1 MSNIIMFSLK
11 MKPSISTQV
20 TYCVYVIIA
29 MAKATSKCN
38 GKCHNTLLLF
48 TLFTHNTRQD
58 GYCVIIN
65 NMEFD
70 WLFDNLDG
78 YEDEK
83 ELQMLFT
90 TLEFT
95 VFVHQNV
102 TANVMRSIVE
112 EYSRMDCIGAAFFLI
127 FFLNF
132 LIQAYYIKHSQINTI
147 ITGYSC
153 CFSLLKST

>member
-1 MSNIIMFSLK
+1 
-11 MKPSISTQV
+11 
-20 TYCVYVIIA
+20 
-29 MAKATSKCN
+29 
-38 GKCHNTLLLF
+38 
-48 TLFTHNTRQD
+48 
-58 GYCVIIN
+58 
-65 NMEFD
+65 MEFD

-127 FFLNF
+127 WQSINF

-153 CFSLLKST
+153 YFSLLKST